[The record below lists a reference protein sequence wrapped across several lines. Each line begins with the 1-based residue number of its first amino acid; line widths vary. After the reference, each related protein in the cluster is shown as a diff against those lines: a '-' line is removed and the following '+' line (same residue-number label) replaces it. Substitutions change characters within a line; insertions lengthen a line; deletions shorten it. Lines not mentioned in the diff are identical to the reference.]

1 MKIKAGD
8 NVVVIA
14 GKDKNKTGKVLRVLP
29 KAGRLVVEGL
39 NKATKHVRKTKERA
53 GQKIEF
59 EAPMDAS
66 NVMIIDPKTKKRARI
81 GYTFEKDGTKKRV
94 TKQAKTTL

>member
-1 MKIKAGD
+1 M
-8 NVVVIA
+8 
-14 GKDKNKTGKVLRVLP
+14 LRVLP

-81 GYTFEKDGTKKRV
+81 GYTFEKTALKKRV